1 MRSPEQSRRREVRV
15 TFESGKTLETAIN
28 GTEEE
33 IVRYYKDNSFNLG
46 VAGNDDRSLHAK
58 PRLSSR
64 LHLLPQSGRGGVHRR
79 VAGRLGDAV

>member
-46 VAGNDDRSLHAK
+46 VAGNDDM
-58 PRLSSR
+58 
-64 LHLLPQSGRGGVHRR
+64 Q
-79 VAGRLGDAV
+79 AVTSVEFTDVQPGMN